1 MNHLGPDGYHWRVC
15 VEDKPAA
22 GENPDGKKSF
32 TWWDV
37 QDENAPLPLKQ
48 ATQSQ
53 LIKFFSPPKP
63 ESSTSDSVTK
73 AAKGAFK
80 GFSKAMSSAVTG
92 QDGMDSGPPVSVVA
106 FKLLDL
112 VKMHDDFE
120 GKNHGRGGHIPS
132 PPQQRAQRHPAASAP
147 APRTQQQQ
155 MRQSAP
161 AATHQQRPQAAQP
174 PRRATQQPQ
183 RQQQPPPA
191 KEASLMDFGDSS
203 SQGSRPTLNH
213 MGSSPASFN
222 DNVNPN
228 ETRAERLKREY
239 AKKKSSSNRVWDDV
253 DQRWVEAP
261 SAGAGSRASSNASGF
276 SSSNGKKNVGISL
289 DPANAVGKSATVQA
303 AVNKRVNDM
312 RSSQAKA
319 LEEIREREEKK
330 KAEEIE
336 EDGVRRKLE
345 PKIKAW
351 SEEYG
356 KKKQLRALLA
366 TLHTILWPEANWK
379 PVGIGDIM
387 DNSKCKRCFH
397 KASRVVHP
405 DKTHHLDAEKRF
417 LAKRIFDALC
427 QAKVEFDNGKT

>member
-1 MNHLGPDGYHWRVC
+1 

-22 GENPDGKKSF
+22 GENPERKRSF

-37 QDENAPLPLKQ
+37 QDENAPLPVKQ

-63 ESSTSDSVTK
+63 DSSSGDAVTK

-92 QDGMDSGPPVSVVA
+92 QDGSDSGPSVSVVA

-132 PPQQRAQRHPAASAP
+132 PPEQRAQRHPAASGH
-147 APRTQQQQ
+147 APRTQQP

-161 AATHQQRPQAAQP
+161 AATPQHRPQTAQP
-174 PRRATQQPQ
+174 PRRAAQPPQ
-183 RQQQPPPA
+183 RQQQQQPA

-203 SQGSRPTLNH
+203 SQGSRPNLNH
-213 MGSSPASFN
+213 MSSSQASFD

-228 ETRAERLKREY
+228 ESRAERLKREY
-239 AKKKSSSNRVWDDV
+239 AKKKSTSNRVWDEV
-253 DQRWVEAP
+253 DQRWVEA
-261 SAGAGSRASSNASGF
+261 SSTGAESRASSNISGF
-276 SSSNGKKNVGISL
+276 SGSGGKKNVGISL
-289 DPANAVGKSATVQA
+289 DPANGVGKSATVQA

-312 RSSQAKA
+312 RTSQAKA
-319 LEEIREREEKK
+319 LEEIREREEQKK
-330 KAEEIE
+330 VEEIE
-336 EDGVRRKLE
+336 EDAVRKKLE

-356 KKKQLRALLA
+356 KKKQLRALLGS
-366 TLHTILWPEANWK
+366 LHTILWPEANWK
-379 PVGIGDIM
+379 PVSIGDIM
-387 DNSKCKRCFH
+387 DDNKCKRCFH

-405 DKTHHLDAEKRF
+405 DKTHHLDPEKRF

-427 QAKVEFDNGKT
+427 QAKVELDNESK